1 MKRVEDRLNQ
11 IFERLPPRKVVAES
25 SPLQLTEFG
34 RTISDDID
42 AKGIAQSLV
51 ASVMPNMHGKPAYD
65 IQEFCFAHLNE
76 CELPEA
82 QLNKIKQCA
91 FDNGIEQENVRRVIA
106 VELRN
111 LILSELGLQLK

>member
-1 MKRVEDRLNQ
+1 M
-11 IFERLPPRKVVAES
+11 AES

-34 RTISDDID
+34 KNISDSID

-51 ASVMPNMHGKPAYD
+51 AGVNPNVRDKPAYD
-65 IQEFCFAHLNE
+65 IQEFCFAHVNE

-82 QLNKIKQCA
+82 QLNHIKQCA
-91 FDNGIEQENVRRVIA
+91 FDNGIEQKNVRRVIA